1 MDKKYYVNTYDT
13 ISNMNVLIEVSKEI
27 YETLMKS
34 YRKEKYFLDDLKQ
47 ERYIYDNHNHVV
59 KIIKSR
65 EDSFERLTLEH
76 TKEFSDNFSFENQ
89 IELQLQIDSAL
100 KELSKDEIALINAL
114 FYKDLT
120 EREYSLQSGIPQKTI
135 NNRKKSILKRLKKLL
150 Y

>member
-1 MDKKYYVNTYDT
+1 M
-13 ISNMNVLIEVSKEI
+13 
-27 YETLMKS
+27 
-34 YRKEKYFLDDLKQ
+34 
-47 ERYIYDNHNHVV
+47 
-59 KIIKSR
+59 
-65 EDSFERLTLEH
+65 EH